1 MEAGVD
7 MGALKMIWLN
17 GAPPQR
23 FNYQQ
28 RVGRTGRRGQ
38 KFSYSICGMTNNSHD
53 LYFSKTTMN

>member
-28 RVGRTGRRGQ
+28 RVGRTEEEDRN
-38 KFSYSICGMTNNSHD
+38 FHT
-53 LYFSKTTMN
+53 LYVV